1 MNIGE
6 NIGESAYKWTNLILI
21 KLKGLLPRLWADER
35 RGKCC
40 GKTKNTNPKLM
51 CVVPFLNEF
60 LAIQLNRQENNFR
73 NVHLIYHLILCR

>member
-35 RGKCC
+35 GSVAAKQKILIQNSC
-40 GKTKNTNPKLM
+40 
-51 CVVPFLNEF
+51 VPFLNEF
-60 LAIQLNRQENNFR
+60 LR
-73 NVHLIYHLILCR
+73 H